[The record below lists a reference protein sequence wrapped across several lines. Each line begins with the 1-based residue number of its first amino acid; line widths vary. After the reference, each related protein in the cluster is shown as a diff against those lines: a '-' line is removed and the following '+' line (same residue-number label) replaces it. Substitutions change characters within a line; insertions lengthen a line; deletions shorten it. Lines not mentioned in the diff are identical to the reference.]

1 MPVGGR
7 RNRTVM
13 CLIPIGPEQ
22 PDWNLAGRRVEVW
35 CVKTRADEGDLALLQ
50 STLSADERER
60 AARFRLAQHRD
71 PFIVARGCLR
81 LLLGRYAGC
90 PPAEIGFQY
99 GPRGKPSLP
108 GFTIHFNLSH
118 SSDLALF
125 VFTRAGELGVDVER
139 IHPIPEM
146 MNLAGRF
153 FCPAEAHDLASLAD
167 DQREHAFFL
176 CWTRKEAC
184 IKATGNG
191 LSTPLS
197 SFRVSLQPGAQAR
210 FLHFEGEAADSWSLD
225 NLDLPAGY
233 VGALAYRDQPRP
245 VLLSQILNPQRL
257 LKLVA

>member
-1 MPVGGR
+1 MTG
-7 RNRTVM
+7 
-13 CLIPIGPEQ
+13 LEQ
-22 PDWNLAGRRVEVW
+22 PDWNLEGGRVEVW
-35 CVKTRADEGDLALLQ
+35 CVKTRADVEDLALLQ
-50 STLSADERER
+50 STLSADEQER

-71 PFIVARGCLR
+71 AFIVARGCLR
-81 LLLGRYAGC
+81 LLLGRYGGW
-90 PPAEIGFQY
+90 PAAKIGFQY
-99 GPRGKPSLP
+99 GCRGKPSLP